1 MKLVGASSVARVS
14 GLDELP
20 GKSNYFIGNDP
31 NKWRTNVPTYARV
44 KYQAIYPGVDL
55 VFYGNQRQLEHDF
68 VVAPGAD
75 PSTVAFRLQGSKEV
89 SLDAGGNL
97 VIAVDGGE
105 VRFER
110 PLIYQE
116 TNGARREIP
125 GGYVLKGAR
134 EVAFKVGAYDPT
146 RPLVI
151 DPVLVYSTY
160 LSLSEANNLE
170 NGGGIAAD
178 SSGNA
183 YVVGYTGSANFP
195 GTVGAYQTS
204 PPGNYDT
211 FVTKLNPSGS
221 ALVYS
226 TYLGGSNKD
235 EGLGVAVDSS
245 GDAYVTGNTNS
256 SDFPTTAGA
265 FQTSLAGIWD
275 AFVTKLNPSGSALA
289 YSTYLGGG
297 SSDFG
302 DSIAVDS
309 SGHAYVTGYA
319 TSSNFPTTAGAFQ
332 TSLAGIWDTF
342 VTKLDPSGSALVY
355 STYLGGSNYDTP
367 YGIAVDSSGDAY
379 VTGNTNSSDFPTTA
393 GAFQTSL
400 AGIYSAFVTKLDP
413 SGSALVYSTYL
424 GGSNYDIGGG
434 VAVDGSG
441 NAYVTGG
448 TGSTDFPTA
457 SPLQGALRGTVN
469 AFVTELN
476 PTGSAPVYSTYLG
489 GSGSDYGVRIAI
501 DSGRNAYVAGSTTSP
516 DFNGVSSGSI
526 QPAYGGGEADMFLAV
541 VQAGGSSLLYATYLG
556 GSGADYGRAIALD
569 PLGNAYITG
578 STGAGP
584 ATPGAASGSFVFPTT
599 PGAWQPGP
607 QFVNCAVY
615 PAGYIPFTQITS
627 AAFGSFSGGI
637 SSGYL
642 VVGYTTPAAFS
653 ALSNIPV
660 SYSLYGEAFCVYAE
674 LAPNQSYSAWVPTA
688 AMRSGDFSSFSGQII
703 NPLTGQPFAG
713 NIIPPALLGTVFA
726 WPVGAPVY
734 SEAFVAK
741 IAITP
746 AGQVSSLQN
755 TVEALVSAGTLSANF
770 GQFLLAPLNEA
781 LAALGSGPATG
792 TVAAIDPGQATGR
805 AAFDHGPATLAPA
818 ALVHR
823 HTAAAIRDLNE
834 FIGRVRLLV
843 LFRRLKP
850 AEGRILIALANGI
863 ITALRV

>member
-1 MKLVGASSVARVS
+1 
-14 GLDELP
+14 
-20 GKSNYFIGNDP
+20 
-31 NKWRTNVPTYARV
+31 
-44 KYQAIYPGVDL
+44 
-55 VFYGNQRQLEHDF
+55 
-68 VVAPGAD
+68 
-75 PSTVAFRLQGSKEV
+75 
-89 SLDAGGNL
+89 
-97 VIAVDGGE
+97 
-105 VRFER
+105 
-110 PLIYQE
+110 
-116 TNGARREIP
+116 
-125 GGYVLKGAR
+125 
-134 EVAFKVGAYDPT
+134 
-146 RPLVI
+146 
-151 DPVLVYSTY
+151 
-160 LSLSEANNLE
+160 
-170 NGGGIAAD
+170 
-178 SSGNA
+178 
-183 YVVGYTGSANFP
+183 
-195 GTVGAYQTS
+195 
-204 PPGNYDT
+204 
-211 FVTKLNPSGS
+211 
-221 ALVYS
+221 
-226 TYLGGSNKD
+226 
-235 EGLGVAVDSS
+235 
-245 GDAYVTGNTNS
+245 
-256 SDFPTTAGA
+256 
-265 FQTSLAGIWD
+265 
-275 AFVTKLNPSGSALA
+275 
-289 YSTYLGGG
+289 
-297 SSDFG
+297 
-302 DSIAVDS
+302 
-309 SGHAYVTGYA
+309 
-319 TSSNFPTTAGAFQ
+319 
-332 TSLAGIWDTF
+332 
-342 VTKLDPSGSALVY
+342 
-355 STYLGGSNYDTP
+355 
-367 YGIAVDSSGDAY
+367 
-379 VTGNTNSSDFPTTA
+379 
-393 GAFQTSL
+393 
-400 AGIYSAFVTKLDP
+400 
-413 SGSALVYSTYL
+413 
-424 GGSNYDIGGG
+424 
-434 VAVDGSG
+434 VDGSG